1 MRQFRNLDMVHFT
14 FTLKKRGGGAFTL
27 NLPLRR
33 GGGER
38 GTKLGGRGRREGET
52 SKWYKRGDQ
61 NMEEGQITGGEE
73 ERGVTTSPLC
83 GIQYSGTSK
92 IEDTTCLSIVG
103 RLSSFGG
110 PP

>member
-1 MRQFRNLDMVHFT
+1 MIHLIY
-14 FTLKKRGGGAFTL
+14 TL
-27 NLPLRR
+27 NQKR
-33 GGGER
+33 ER
-38 GTKLGGRGRREGET
+38 GIHPKSAIEEWWWRRERGVQNWEGET